1 MESRRQNG
9 DSLYEEICKWTRERT
24 KHEVMAELG
33 AAGVP
38 CSAVMDT
45 VDLFNDPHLKS
56 RDFIKT
62 VSHPTEGDLKLLGFA
77 PIMSE
82 HEVDYRPAPLLG
94 EHTKEILSEDLD
106 LGSEAVE
113 QLITEG
119 VVDQSPVDRTG
130 IAKGSAPR
138 S

>member
-1 MESRRQNG
+1 
-9 DSLYEEICKWTRERT
+9 
-24 KHEVMAELG
+24 
-33 AAGVP
+33 
-38 CSAVMDT
+38 
-45 VDLFNDPHLKS
+45 
-56 RDFIKT
+56 
-62 VSHPTEGDLKLLGFA
+62 
-77 PIMSE
+77 MSE